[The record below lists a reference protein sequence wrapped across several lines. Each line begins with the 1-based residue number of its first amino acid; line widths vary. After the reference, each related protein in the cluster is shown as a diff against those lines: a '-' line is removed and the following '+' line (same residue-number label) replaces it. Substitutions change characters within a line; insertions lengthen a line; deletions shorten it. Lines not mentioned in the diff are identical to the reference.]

1 MWIIELPRRRNA
13 PVFVPCGIYIPF
25 CRNGKNKL
33 LTTAGGH
40 VTQPAWLVFHWGDS
54 RVDML
59 RIPFAKAPA
68 RHPVGWRLAASLL
81 VALLACTASA
91 AAFEDARSD
100 AGDAQVDNEARVDG
114 IVRLVDAG
122 RFEAAEAGIAAAL
135 AAPSLTADTRTALM
149 FERERMRRILLD
161 FTLTRDEVEARVR
174 KQIPDLTDAEFARWD
189 AAGLFERQSI
199 DGRTL
204 YFSRSPSNLFRL
216 SDEALA
222 RRKVQVPLSE
232 GPMETPNAHHRAV
245 RDAALASG
253 RSSVEPQRIR
263 VTQSLVVEADA
274 VPAGETIR
282 AWIPYPRAL
291 AGHQEDIQLVSST
304 PARREIA
311 PESALQRTVYLEQ
324 VAERGKPARFSI
336 TYDMTVMAQYHAI
349 DPDKIVPV
357 EPTPELE
364 PHLAERAPHVVFTDD
379 LRAFSRKVVGDERN
393 PYRIAQKLFAAVD
406 RIPWAGARE
415 YSTIS
420 NISDYALHAGHADCG
435 QQTLLLITLLRLNGI
450 PARWQSGM
458 VYSATDYWNLHDW
471 GWMYL
476 APHGWVPMDVTTGVF
491 EGVPGIEWFY
501 LGGLDAYRIAF
512 NDDYGREFVP
522 AKQHFRSETVD
533 LQRGEAEWKGGNL
546 YFDQWD
552 YDFVVTPQPT
562 APTGERK

>member
-1 MWIIELPRRRNA
+1 
-13 PVFVPCGIYIPF
+13 
-25 CRNGKNKL
+25 
-33 LTTAGGH
+33 
-40 VTQPAWLVFHWGDS
+40 
-54 RVDML
+54 ML
-59 RIPFAKAPA
+59 RIPFAIAPA
-68 RHPVGWRLAASLL
+68 RPFVPWRLAASLILAL
-81 VALLACTASA
+81 VACSASVA
-91 AAFEDARSD
+91 DPRD
-100 AGDAQVDNEARVDG
+100 AGSIDRDARVDE
-114 IVRLVDAG
+114 IVQLVDAG
-122 RFEAAEAGIAAAL
+122 RFEAAEAGIATAL
-135 AAPSLTADTRTALM
+135 AAPTLPSDTRTALQ

-161 FTLTRDEVEARVR
+161 FTLTADEVKARVR
-174 KQIPDLTDAEFARWD
+174 KQIPDLADAEFARWD
-189 AAGLFERQSI
+189 AAGLFERLSV

-204 YFSRSPSNLFRL
+204 YFNRSPSNLFRL

-222 RRKVQVPLSE
+222 RRKDQVPLSE
-232 GPMETPNAHHRAV
+232 GPMETPNAHQRAV
-245 RDAALASG
+245 REAALASG
-253 RSSVEPQRIR
+253 RSGVAPQRIR

-291 AGHQEDIQLVSST
+291 PGQQEGIRLVSST
-304 PARREIA
+304 PARQVIA

-324 VAERGKPARFSI
+324 RADAGKPTRFAI
-336 TYDMTVMAQYHAI
+336 TYDMTVLAQYHAI
-349 DPDKIVPV
+349 DPAKVV
-357 EPTPELE
+357 AAEATPDLA
-364 PHLAERAPHVVFTDD
+364 PHLAERAPHIVFTDD

-435 QQTLLLITLLRLNGI
+435 QQTLLLMALLRLNGI

-458 VYSATDYWNLHDW
+458 VFSQGDYWNLHDW

-476 APHGWVPMDVTTGVF
+476 APYGWVPMDVTTGVF
-491 EGVPGIEWFY
+491 EGEPGIEWFY

-512 NDDYGREFVP
+512 NDDYGREFAP

-533 LQRGEAEWKGGNL
+533 LQRGEAEWEGGNL

-552 YDFVVTPQPT
+552 YDFVVTQQPT
-562 APTGERK
+562 ATNGERE